1 MSMKNSRDFFCC
13 SGLALVLFSY
23 FGFLLGAEEQISIAV
38 YMSLGAGVVVAL
50 VMFDVYSGI
59 ERLIHANERLWQTL
73 MILGTLGLI
82 AFFREDHYTLFLL
95 GTIFIYSVA
104 VLGLNVQL
112 GYAGVINFSG
122 ASFFGIGGYTAA
134 VFLQNTPA
142 PTLFTLLLGGLFA
155 AVIGSLLLLPVL
167 RTSGHYSAL
176 VTMAFALLMKVF
188 LEVSEWL
195 GGPQG
200 LALPPLEIFGVNFAE
215 DIVIMGSGFSFYV
228 KYDLVCL
235 VLLIVAFIFV
245 QRIERSWMGL
255 AMDAVRIDETAAAC
269 FGINVT
275 RWKIAAF
282 TIGNFGIGV
291 AGALYGMMLSYIN
304 PSNFTFSDSLLFL
317 SILLLGGIG
326 SIWGVIAATAF
337 MVVIPEK
344 FQVIQEYRYL
354 IYSALVLIMIVFRPS
369 GLLPRKPRN
378 YVAGGLL

>member
-1 MSMKNSRDFFCC
+1 MSMKNSQDLLRC

-23 FGFLLGAEEQISIAV
+23 FGFLLSAEEQISIVV

-50 VMFDVYSGI
+50 VMFDAYSGI
-59 ERLIHANERLWQTL
+59 ERLLHANERLWQTL
-73 MILGTLGLI
+73 MILGTLGLM

-134 VFLQNTPA
+134 VFLQNTPV
-142 PTLFTLLLGGLFA
+142 PTLLTLLLGGLFA

-200 LALPPLEIFGVNFAE
+200 LALPPLKIFGVNFAE
-215 DIVIMGSGFSFYV
+215 DLVVMGLEFSFYI

-235 VLLIVAFIFV
+235 ILLVLTFTFV

-369 GLLPRKPRN
+369 GLLPRKARS

>member
-1 MSMKNSRDFFCC
+1 MLI
-13 SGLALVLFSY
+13 GTLALVAY
-23 FGFLLGAEEQISIAV
+23 FGK
-38 YMSLGAGVVVAL
+38 
-50 VMFDVYSGI
+50 
-59 ERLIHANERLWQTL
+59 
-73 MILGTLGLI
+73 
-82 AFFREDHYTLFLL
+82 DHYTLFLL

-104 VLGLNVQL
+104 VLGINVQL

-134 VFLQNTPA
+134 VFLQNTA
-142 PTLFTLLLGGLFA
+142 TPTLLTLPLGGLFA
-155 AVIGSLLLLPVL
+155 AVIGSLLLFPVL

-200 LALPPLEIFGVNFAE
+200 LPLSPFELFGINFSE
-215 DIVIMGSGFSFYV
+215 DILLFGNEFSFYV
-228 KYDLVCL
+228 KYDLMCLLLL
-235 VLLIVAFIFV
+235 VLTFLFV

-255 AMDAVRIDETAAAC
+255 AMDAVRIDETAASC
-269 FGINVT
+269 FGIHVT

-282 TIGNFGIGV
+282 TIGNFIIGT
-291 AGALYGMMLSYIN
+291 AGALYAMMLSYIN

-369 GLLPRKPRN
+369 GLLPRKPRS
-378 YVAGGLL
+378 YDVGEAL